1 MIWLRIEPTSEE
13 MSKVDLAHCQGNGK
27 IKKIHRDSEKHVKW
41 DGSGKIPVE
50 DMGSQ
55 RGLVRRAGYRL

>member
-27 IKKIHRDSEKHVKW
+27 IKKFHRDSEEHVKW

-50 DMGSQ
+50 DMGFQ
-55 RGLVRRAGYRL
+55 